1 MLACSAEREKNRPK
15 ANPTWIYRR
24 SPDVINDIRPSSPSD
39 RLHLEYD
46 GNQLVHVTDSVTSGH
61 NYAGAFHFADGADET
76 RQGLG
81 DGVTVTLQVLVLS
94 FPVRIR
100 VTQHTKSPSR

>member
-24 SPDVINDIRPSSPSD
+24 SPDVINDIRP
-39 RLHLEYD
+39 
-46 GNQLVHVTDSVTSGH
+46 LVHVTDSVTSGH

-76 RQGLG
+76 VEYEYDENGNKRQGLG